1 MNPKNCKKKNKD
13 CNTTCMRSD
22 CVSTNYMNKYAN
34 KYKFRYIRVV
44 LSEGC
49 SDKNVEDACWFIA
62 NSSAKALKGKVVCT
76 EEVEKDGSPKIFT
89 VDLNEAKKIMKEP
102 KTAKRIKELDK
113 KQHDF
118 VKDWTKAIEGL

>member
-1 MNPKNCKKKNKD
+1 
-13 CNTTCMRSD
+13 MRKATL
-22 CVSTNYMNKYAN
+22 VKYAN

-44 LSEGC
+44 LSESC
-49 SDKNVEDACWFIA
+49 SDKEVEDACLFIA